1 MTDSGDAMAQTIM
14 EPCDDMEFVSH
25 EAAYSFY
32 KEYARSMGFGTA
44 KLSSRRSRASKEFI
58 DAKFSCIRYGNKQQ
72 SDDAINPRP
81 SPKIGC
87 KASMHVKRGK
97 NGKWFVYS
105 FVKDHN
111 HELLPEQ
118 AHFFR
123 SHRDVDPLKSDRLR
137 KRKNLGLVSKLCN
150 AYQSFDS
157 LENCIR
163 NPHDKGRR
171 LVLEA
176 GDAQMLLEHL
186 MHMQEENPKFFYAVD
201 LNEEHRLR
209 NIFWV
214 NAKGMEDYT
223 KFGDVVSI
231 DTNYFTNKYKI
242 PLVLFVGVNRH
253 IQPTMFGCALIADDT
268 VFTFVW
274 LIQTWFVAMGERAPQ
289 VILSDQDN
297 ALKAAVA
304 EVLPGTRHCFSLWQI
319 LDKIPRQLE
328 YPSLWHDAFMVKFNK
343 CIFRSWTESEFE
355 KRWCKLLDKF
365 NLQEVEWVQLLYQDR
380 SHWAPTFMRDI
391 SFVGLSTASRSESL
405 NPWFDKYVHGETT
418 LREFMEKYKVILE
431 DMYEEEAK
439 ADFDTWHEMPEL
451 KSPSPFE
458 KQMSLVYTHEIFKK
472 FQVEVLGAAACHLK
486 KETGD
491 GRAVKYTVKDI
502 EENQNYVVEW
512 SESRSSIYCSCR
524 SFEYKGY
531 LCRHAIIILQMSGC
545 FCIPSNYIMQ
555 RWTRAALSRHAND
568 EKLEE
573 IASKVRRYND
583 LCRRAIILGEEGSIS
598 QESYN
603 IALSAIKEAM
613 KQCANVNNLVER
625 EALPT
630 GSSIA
635 AVSEMDEINQSL
647 ERSRDQSNS
656 TITGIRSKVHMKSDP
671 GKEKAAAENHNGRS
685 GKVGEVSF
693 FFLLIFLCHSAGHF
707 LLLIKNESV
716 IT

>member
-1 MTDSGDAMAQTIM
+1 MTDSSYAITQTIM
-14 EPCDDMEFVSH
+14 EPRDDMEFESH

-123 SHRDVDPLKSDRLR
+123 SHRDADPLKSDQLR
-137 KRKNLGLVSKLCN
+137 KRKNLALVSKSCN

-157 LENCIR
+157 LENCLR

-186 MHMQEENPKFFYAVD
+186 MQMQEENPKFFYAVD

-214 NAKGMEDYT
+214 NSKGVEDYT

-231 DTNYFTNKYKI
+231 DTSYFTNKYKI
-242 PLVLFVGVNRH
+242 PLVLFIGVNRH
-253 IQPTMFGCALIADDT
+253 IQPTLFGCALIADDT

-274 LIQTWFVAMGERAPQ
+274 LIQTWFIAMGERAPQ
-289 VILSDQDN
+289 LILSDQDN

-304 EVLPGTRHCFSLWQI
+304 EVLPGTRHCFSLWHI

-328 YPSLWHDAFMVKFNK
+328 YPSLWHDDFMVKFHK
-343 CIFRSWTESEFE
+343 CIFRSWTEAEFE
-355 KRWCKLLDKF
+355 KRWWKLLERF
-365 NLQEVEWVQLLYQDR
+365 NLREVEWVQLLYQDR
-380 SHWAPTFMRDI
+380 LLWAPTFMRDI

-405 NPWFDKYVHGETT
+405 SSWFDKYIHGETS
-418 LREFMEKYKVILE
+418 LREFIEKYKVILE

-439 ADFDTWHEMPEL
+439 ADFDAWHETPEL

-486 KETGD
+486 KEHGD
-491 GRAVKYTVKDI
+491 ERAAKYTVKDF
-502 EENQNYVVEW
+502 EENQNYAVEW

-531 LCRHAIIILQMSGC
+531 LCRHAVIVLQMSGC
-545 FCIPSNYIMQ
+545 FIIPSTYVLQ
-555 RWTRAALSRHAND
+555 RWTRAALSRHVID

-603 IALSAIKEAM
+603 VALHAMKEAM

-625 EALPT
+625 ETPHID
-630 GSSIA
+630 SSIVT
-635 AVSEMDEINQSL
+635 VSEMDEINQSR
-647 ERSRDQSNS
+647 ERSKDQSTNTKS
-656 TITGIRSKVHMKSDP
+656 SMRNKTTMKSDP
-671 GKEKAAAENHNGRS
+671 GKEKAAAENHNARN
-685 GKVGEVSF
+685 GKVSEVALSF
-693 FFLLIFLCHSAGHF
+693 YLIFCAIQFSFMWVF
-707 LLLIKNESV
+707 LPL
-716 IT
+716 